1 MADKTDIGWTEAT
14 WNVITG
20 CSVDTPGCTNCYAMH
35 LAGTRLKNHPSRAG
49 LTKEVN
55 GKHVWNGEV
64 RFNEMWLDQ
73 PFRWR
78 RPREIFV
85 CAHADLFHPKVP
97 FEWLDRIF
105 GVMAL
110 TPHTYQVLTKRSARM
125 REYAQIWFDRLAHG
139 NVMIPHPTG
148 MRPFHHLVDWLAL
161 PRVLPNVHFG
171 VSCEDQK
178 RADLRV
184 PDLLLT
190 PAAKRFIS
198 AEPLLG
204 PIDFTRIKRPP
215 AHRHG
220 AGVID
225 ALRGWTRGAGHGY
238 REFDMP
244 AKIGQVI
251 TGGESGKG
259 DRRPRPVH
267 VDAFRSIRDQ
277 CKEAGTAFFHK
288 QNGSWLHSSQGRH
301 AGLSGD
307 QIHEWPDGTV
317 SQLVGT
323 KAAGAMLDGVTHE
336 GRP

>member
-1 MADKTDIGWTEAT
+1 VADKTDIGWTEAT

-204 PIDFTRIKRPP
+204 PIDFTPWLDD
-215 AHRHG
+215 G
-220 AGVID
+220 ID
-225 ALRGWTRGAGHGY
+225 
-238 REFDMP
+238 
-244 AKIGQVI
+244 QVI

-323 KAAGAMLDGVTHE
+323 KAAGALLDGVTHE